1 MVLDQKDEC
10 EDIIADLPKAPGGDH
25 VRVKQNGR
33 QAD

>member
-1 MVLDQKDEC
+1 MVLDQKDERK
-10 EDIIADLPKAPGGDH
+10 DLRADLSKAPGGDH